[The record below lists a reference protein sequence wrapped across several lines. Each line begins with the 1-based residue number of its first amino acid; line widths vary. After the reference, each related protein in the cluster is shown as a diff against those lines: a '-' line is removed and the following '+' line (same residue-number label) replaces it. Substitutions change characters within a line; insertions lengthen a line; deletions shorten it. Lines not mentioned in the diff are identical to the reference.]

1 MLVLLS
7 PTIIEQTKKIVD
19 NLLVSKVISNTIL
32 RIGKLSHNAIM
43 ECKKTFALLTSFRH
57 YCCYQG
63 QHFFEIIV
71 CQIVR

>member
-43 ECKKTFALLTSFRH
+43 ACKKTFALLTSFV
-57 YCCYQG
+57 
-63 QHFFEIIV
+63 IIV
-71 CQIVR
+71 ATKANIFLRLLSVKL